1 MIGAN
6 TPQPSIPAISIFPKS
21 VWPSVAWREPVCWL
35 ILREILLLAA
45 AGIAIGLPCA
55 LAASRLV
62 ASLLYGVSASGP
74 LHKDSDRHSRFH
86 ADIQPP
92 PRYNAFAAQS
102 SVIPVPYGG
111 ACGRSA

>member
-55 LAASRLV
+55 LAASRVV
-62 ASLLYGVSASGP
+62 ASLLYGVSTNDP
-74 LHKDSDRHSRFH
+74 LTLAVTS
-86 ADIQPP
+86 AILITI
-92 PRYNAFAAQS
+92 AAAAGWLPARRATR
-102 SVIPVPYGG
+102 VDPIV
-111 ACGRSA
+111 ALRDE